1 MIALDHIAIWSDN
14 LYKTTIDLSE
24 QTGIG
29 STDGGYF
36 PDLGLGQKLISL
48 GPGAYI
54 EVESIVDHRMIADGD
69 PLAVEVQRQT
79 FGGACFAGLCLR
91 SDDISEIE
99 AFAAH
104 VGVPVSG
111 EIAGGKRPVDRSIKR
126 KSAVHAPDFRNA
138 WLVGKPN
145 VYLVENL
152 SAHPS
157 TLLPQPGSGDVL
169 GEGITAIEIGGT
181 EAELRAWLGPLNPDD
196 LGITIHYNGG
206 PDGLYAVSFASSAG
220 PQTIRL
226 NPITL

>member
-1 MIALDHIAIWSDN
+1 MIALDHIAVWSDN

-24 QTGIG
+24 QTGLG

-36 PDLGLGQKLISL
+36 PSLGLGQKLISL
-48 GPGAYI
+48 GPGVYI

-69 PLAVEVQRQT
+69 PLAAELQRQT

-104 VGVPVSG
+104 VGTQVFG
-111 EIAGGKRPVDRSIKR
+111 EIAGGKRPVDRSVKR
-126 KSAVHAPDFRNA
+126 RSAVHAPDFRNS
-138 WLVGKPN
+138 WLAGKPN
-145 VYLVENL
+145 VYLVETL
-152 SAHPS
+152 TGHPS
-157 TLLPQPGSGDVL
+157 GLPPQPGSGDVR
-169 GEGITAIEIGGT
+169 GEGITAIEVGGT

-196 LGITIHYNGG
+196 LGISIRYNGG

-220 PQTIRL
+220 PQTLRL